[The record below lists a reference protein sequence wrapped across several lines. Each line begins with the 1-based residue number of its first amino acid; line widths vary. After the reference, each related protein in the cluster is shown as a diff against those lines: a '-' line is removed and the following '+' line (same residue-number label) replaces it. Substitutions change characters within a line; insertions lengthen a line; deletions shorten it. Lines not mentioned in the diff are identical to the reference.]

1 MSELRVRVVERLT
14 AAFGTGDVTPL
25 RDQEAVVEALAL
37 LAEATPSPEDPI
49 DLDAVAAVF
58 WTFWGRHQG
67 ADDPDAVQNT
77 TVVVSVFGF
86 LCPRLPAEAGLPD
99 SLKEGFDAAD
109 PSHEARF
116 AHLVCSVHAGVAV
129 SGAPQERAAALD
141 RALAWSDASLESV
154 HADDQLGF
162 VELAVYA
169 HDLWILRF
177 QTQADP
183 DGLANAARYG
193 REVCRRLAVAPGLF
207 DPETARAAASA
218 CLRTVIDCARL
229 LGSPGLARVERLV
242 TEVPDDTLTPEAAEG
257 LRLLRMLAAQPV
269 GRPGEFDLRMG
280 SLIVEAGVAEQ
291 DAGRVACGVRRLRAA
306 YTDTPAGH
314 PERGAV
320 AVALGRAL
328 AALAQACED
337 EDAALEADR
346 LLTSGGALS
355 EERSDMLATYQEF
368 ASLAESDDPDAM
380 RRAAPLLDRLAAQER
395 KDAAREGRQVDLEVE
410 ALSLIFGFAPD
421 DDANDGGGDAGGEG
435 GGGGAEGSDGGAGG
449 RGGGAGGGD
458 GWEGGYGDGCE
469 DGAVG
474 AEVGVGGPPG
484 EGADERIGRY
494 RSALAVL
501 PSDHPKRHAHLAVL
515 AALTGLRAEALR
527 HRAPARAGLLE
538 AESRGLAEEALALAP
553 PGFPATDLLRRGIL
567 VVALPVAA
575 LTITADIA
583 RDEDMPDE
591 IRRAVEALSRMSE
604 IRLDSPEDLDSAA
617 TTLREIL
624 DVTDDDDPELRR
636 HLSGALGSILSAG
649 IAERPDPAVLEE
661 VVRLLREAGANS
673 GGSPSE
679 YDRILAHALSILSLG
694 SHDAEGA
701 REAAA
706 LLASAPAPTPEE
718 TALQEG
724 AGLSRTDQE
733 VLAARTEFHNALQ
746 NYVFGHEPAQ
756 LERARRIAHGLRE
769 ITRAGASDGEKPP
782 WYDLMGDAYVD
793 LVESVGPGG
802 PRPDLDDGVVAQCRR
817 TFAACP
823 VGHPMRIMATMTLV
837 RVLMQRSA
845 ALRAV
850 EPERARALLTEARSL
865 EGVLKDL
872 TPDGSPIDLADVMGP
887 MFDLIGRDRLPD
899 ISVTDTPD
907 PVRRPDTSV
916 AGDTASEPARGAGLL
931 LGPLAAFAD
940 GLRSRL
946 AGREPA
952 KGWDDLVGSA
962 WMRANNEIGAA
973 ARAIS
978 GGEQGIGPALTHL
991 EAAVE
996 AMAGIT
1002 DRGSDQA
1009 SAEHGLST
1017 FEGDIRGVVELILCA
1032 LDLRESAVRIEERVR
1047 LMERDVRALAA
1058 GQRPGPDSLPAP
1070 GRTVRGADVARAAEL
1085 LERGRGLL
1093 LARRI
1098 EARADISDLQA
1109 AFPELAE
1116 RFQQLTD
1123 RLDTRLDTQSDTRL
1137 DTGLD
1142 MWRGSRPDS
1151 RPEGDVSTAG
1161 AAEWARLA
1169 ALRTSNELDDLVA
1182 HIRTRPGFEDFLR
1195 PLTAAG
1201 CRALAVDGPVVV
1213 LNHGK
1218 RYCHALVITRH
1229 SVTSLRLAPGADE
1242 IAEGARRLRDAVD
1255 AINAQG
1261 ASRPSPLQLVAA
1273 GRVVRETLAWT
1284 WHSIVRPVLESVG
1297 PVATVP
1303 RGGEWPR
1310 VWWVATGPFS
1320 ALPLH
1325 AAECTAPECTEDGC
1339 GAALDTV
1346 VSSYAPGLQTL
1357 AYARARARR
1366 RDTADH
1372 GSALLVAAPEDDLP
1386 GVAAAATHAAELL
1399 GARPPLIGPAATRA
1413 AVLAALH
1420 EASWAH
1426 FGCHAASDPAEPS
1439 GALLHLPS
1447 GEPVSVLEIC
1457 RVRPRSARLVFLAA
1471 CGTARTAERLVDEAI
1486 HITSS
1491 FLLAGFPT
1499 AVGTLWTIDSMHA
1512 DHMTRD
1518 FYRRTTAPDSPGAA
1532 QALHDTVRRLRRRI
1546 PDRPHIWATY
1556 VHAGA

>member
-25 RDQEAVVEALAL
+25 RDQEAVTEALAL
-37 LAEATPSPEDPI
+37 LAEATPSPEDSI

-67 ADDPDAVQNT
+67 AEDPDSVQNT
-77 TVVVSVFGF
+77 TVAVSAFGF
-86 LCPRLPAEAGLPD
+86 LCPRLPTEAGLPD

-129 SGAPQERAAALD
+129 SGVPQERAAALD
-141 RALAWSDASLESV
+141 RALAWSDASLEFV

-169 HDLWILRF
+169 HDLWMHRF

-207 DPETARAAASA
+207 DPDTARAAAAA
-218 CLRTVIDCARL
+218 CLRTVIDSARL

-242 TEVPDDTLTPEAAEG
+242 TAVPDDTLTPEAAEG
-257 LRLLRMLAAQPV
+257 LRLLRVLEAQPV
-269 GRPGEFDLRMG
+269 GWPGEFDLRIG

-320 AVALGRAL
+320 TVALGSAL
-328 AALAQACED
+328 AAFAQACED
-337 EDAALEADR
+337 EDAALEAAQ
-346 LLTSGGALS
+346 LLASGGALN
-355 EERSDMLATYQEF
+355 EDRSDTLATYQEF
-368 ASLAESDDPDAM
+368 ASLAESDAPDAM

-395 KDAAREGRQVDLEVE
+395 KNAAREGRQVDLEVE
-410 ALSLIFGFAPD
+410 ALSLIVGFADD
-421 DDANDGGGDAGGEG
+421 DDANDGGGGAGDGDGGWGAG
-435 GGGGAEGSDGGAGG
+435 GGGRGGGAGGGG

-458 GWEGGYGDGCE
+458 GGE
-469 DGAVG
+469 VG
-474 AEVGVGGPPG
+474 AEERAGGPTG

-494 RSALAVL
+494 RSAFALL
-501 PSDHPKRHAHLAVL
+501 TSDHPKRHAHLAVL

-538 AESRGLAEEALALAP
+538 AESRELTEEALALAP

-567 VVALPVAA
+567 DVALPVAA

-591 IRRAVEALSRMSE
+591 IRRAVAALSRMSE
-604 IRLDSPEDLDSAA
+604 IRLDSPEHLDSAA

-624 DVTDDDDPELRR
+624 DATDDDDLELRR
-636 HLSGALGSILSAG
+636 PLSGALGSILSAG

-673 GGSPSE
+673 GDAPSE

-733 VLAARTEFHNALQ
+733 VLTARAEFHNALQ

-769 ITRAGASDGEKPP
+769 ITRAGTSDGEEPP

-802 PRPDLDDGVVAQCRR
+802 PRPDLDDGVVEQCRR
-817 TFAACP
+817 TFSACP

-845 ALRAV
+845 ILRAV

-899 ISVTDTPD
+899 ISTTDPPA
-907 PVRRPDTSV
+907 PVRRPDTS
-916 AGDTASEPARGAGLL
+916 AADDTACEPARGAGVL

-952 KGWDDLVGSA
+952 EGWDDLVGSA
-962 WMRANNEIGAA
+962 WMRANGEIGAA
-973 ARAIS
+973 ARAIG

-1047 LMERDVRALAA
+1047 LMERDVRALDA
-1058 GQRPGPDSLPAP
+1058 GHPPGPDSLPAP
-1070 GRTVRGADVARAAEL
+1070 GQTVRGPDVARTAEL

-1098 EARADISDLQA
+1098 EARADISGLQA

-1123 RLDTRLDTQSDTRL
+1123 RLDARLDTQLDTRL

-1142 MWRGSRPDS
+1142 IRRGTRPGT
-1151 RPEGDVSTAG
+1151 RPEADASAAG

-1169 ALRTSNELDDLVA
+1169 ALRTSNELDDLVE
-1182 HIRTRPGFEDFLR
+1182 HIRTQPGFEDFLR

-1201 CRALAVDGPVVV
+1201 CRALAADGPVVV
-1213 LNHGK
+1213 LNHGR
-1218 RYCHALVITRH
+1218 RYCHALVITRQ
-1229 SVTSLRLAPGADE
+1229 SVTSLRLVPGADE
-1242 IAEGARRLRDAVD
+1242 ITEAARRLRDAVD

-1261 ASRPSPLQLVAA
+1261 ASRPSPLRLVAA
-1273 GRVVRETLAWT
+1273 GKAVRETLAWI
-1284 WHSIVRPVLESVG
+1284 WHGIVRPVLESVG

-1303 RGGEWPR
+1303 REGEWPR

-1325 AAECTAPECTEDGC
+1325 AAECTAPECAEEGC

-1372 GSALLVAAPEDDLP
+1372 GSALLVAAREDDLP

-1399 GARPPLIGPAATRA
+1399 GARPPLIGPAATRE
-1413 AVLAALH
+1413 AVLTALH

-1471 CGTARTAERLVDEAI
+1471 CGTARAAERLVDEAI

-1518 FYRRTTAPDSPGAA
+1518 FYRRTTAPDSPDAA
-1532 QALHDTVRRLRRRI
+1532 QALHDTVRQLRRRI